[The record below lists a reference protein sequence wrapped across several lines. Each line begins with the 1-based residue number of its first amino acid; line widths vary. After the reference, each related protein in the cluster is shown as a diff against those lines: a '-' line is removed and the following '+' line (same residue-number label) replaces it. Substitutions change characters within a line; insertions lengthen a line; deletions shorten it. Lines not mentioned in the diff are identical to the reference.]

1 MDRLELAFFVSCHL
15 CMAVSLTWVFRAI
28 SNVVEMEETPQPR
41 QQLRC
46 FQLQHYSTNPGFVT
60 SMKCGFHVLQ
70 SAVLHVRYLDT
81 HQHVLGSTWKL
92 SNVRGNCSQRR
103 HQDGLV
109 ATFGNVFFL
118 HKAVISL
125 QISVVSPKAGES
137 PTTEAPGFSHFREP
151 SLWDDTCERWRRLCQ
166 TYRP

>member
-1 MDRLELAFFVSCHL
+1 
-15 CMAVSLTWVFRAI
+15 
-28 SNVVEMEETPQPR
+28 MEETPQPR
-41 QQLRC
+41 QLRC

-70 SAVLHVRYLDT
+70 STVLHVRYLDT
-81 HQHVLGSTWKL
+81 HGWQHVLGSTWKL

-109 ATFGNVFFL
+109 ATFGNFFFL

-125 QISVVSPKAGES
+125 QISVMSPEAGES
-137 PTTEAPGFSHFREP
+137 PTTEAPVSVTFES
-151 SLWDDTCERWRRLCQ
+151 
-166 TYRP
+166 RPFGMTPAKDEGGCAKHIDPRQICSETTRVDYDGQS

>member
-1 MDRLELAFFVSCHL
+1 
-15 CMAVSLTWVFRAI
+15 
-28 SNVVEMEETPQPR
+28 
-41 QQLRC
+41 
-46 FQLQHYSTNPGFVT
+46 
-60 SMKCGFHVLQ
+60 MKCGFHVLQ

-109 ATFGNVFFL
+109 ATFGNVFSL

-125 QISVVSPKAGES
+125 QISVMSPKSRWKSHHGRRRVSVTFES
-137 PTTEAPGFSHFREP
+137 RPFGMTPAKDEGGCAKHIDPRQICSETTRVDYDGQSWLLIVHTDPEVCP
-151 SLWDDTCERWRRLCQ
+151 SSAYQWD
-166 TYRP
+166 